1 MDNTPRVSVITSVY
15 NGLPYLPEA
24 VESILDQS
32 LSDYEYLVVD
42 DGSTDGSWDVLT
54 ELARRDRRMRL
65 LRNPANAG
73 FARSQNRALESAC
86 GRYVACQDQDDI
98 SEPTRLERQVAFLEA
113 HPEVGALGTW
123 PAFIDEG
130 GRPLANGRFPLL
142 ADNES
147 LQRQLILGFGFVG
160 PSLLA
165 RRTTLIDL
173 GGYNPEMSAAEDY
186 DLLLRLAEVGQVA
199 NLPEPLYRYR
209 QHPQSVSSSR
219 SRLQMHNIAVARE
232 QAARRRA
239 STPLPSELEDV
250 IARTFLRAALLG
262 LKRGELD
269 EARLSLA
276 KALEHDASLLEDG
289 SAMAGE
295 LERFLKNEGALDR
308 LRLYRLWFG
317 ELLPRTPAL
326 ARLHARLSSDAHM
339 QEAFAAAARREWNR
353 VRKHWAQAVAANPRW
368 LLNRGVWAIGLRPLV
383 ARGGSHRGDTGPV
396 SLPEPEGRTVEIIE
410 PASIGEVRS

>member
-86 GRYVACQDQDDI
+86 GWYVACQDQDDI

-186 DLLLRLAEVGQVA
+186 DLLQHLAGQHGAAPPQPQGHPRGARRLAQGAIQPHLRGGLGGGVDLRFELV
-199 NLPEPLYRYR
+199 L
-209 QHPQSVSSSR
+209 
-219 SRLQMHNIAVARE
+219 E
-232 QAARRRA
+232 QRVQAELGARRPPGEPRRLPTLPGFGGQQVLGLQPSQQRLVEIPTVERPLDVFLKLFGDFDDRRA
-239 STPLPSELEDV
+239 LQVVDQAGRPVV
-250 IARTFLRAALLG
+250 IAQGVERA
-262 LKRGELD
+262 
-269 EARLSLA
+269 
-276 KALEHDASLLEDG
+276 
-289 SAMAGE
+289 
-295 LERFLKNEGALDR
+295 
-308 LRLYRLWFG
+308 
-317 ELLPRTPAL
+317 
-326 ARLHARLSSDAHM
+326 
-339 QEAFAAAARREWNR
+339 
-353 VRKHWAQAVAANPRW
+353 
-368 LLNRGVWAIGLRPLV
+368 
-383 ARGGSHRGDTGPV
+383 
-396 SLPEPEGRTVEIIE
+396 
-410 PASIGEVRS
+410 